1 LIKRE
6 IAAANATIF
15 GFIQVGRHEFAQ
27 SWGAHI
33 FVDGTVE
40 YFFDPTHEL
49 FDDEMILINGKYFL
63 FFATSN
69 TGLRSL
75 LVVFSGFIGHRL
87 EFPNANTITWAT

>member
-1 LIKRE
+1 MSHGL
-6 IAAANATIF
+6 AMHSMIF
-15 GFIQVGRHEFAQ
+15 GFIQVGHHEFAQ

-33 FVDGTVE
+33 FINGTVIH
-40 YFFDPTHEL
+40 FFDPMCEL
-49 FDDEMILINGKYFL
+49 FDNKMILINGKYIP

-75 LVVFSGFIGHRL
+75 LVMLSGFIGHML